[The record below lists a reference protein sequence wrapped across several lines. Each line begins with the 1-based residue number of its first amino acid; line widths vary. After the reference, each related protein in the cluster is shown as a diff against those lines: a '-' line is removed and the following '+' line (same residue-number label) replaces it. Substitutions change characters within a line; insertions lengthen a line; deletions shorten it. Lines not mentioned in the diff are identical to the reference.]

1 MNNLTKQIFNKVFGS
16 KTSID
21 INSDINNVYKWD
33 SLNHI
38 KLITEIEK
46 VTKKKMNI
54 SQVIQLTSVRK
65 IDELITINEKKLS
78 NNSLSLS
85 VFIN

>member
-54 SQVIQLTSVRK
+54 SQVIQLTSVQK
-65 IDELITINEKKLS
+65 IDELITINVKKAK
-78 NNSLSLS
+78 
-85 VFIN
+85 

>member
-65 IDELITINEKKLS
+65 IDELITINEKKAK
-78 NNSLSLS
+78 
-85 VFIN
+85 

>member
-54 SQVIQLTSVRK
+54 SQVIQLTKVRK
-65 IDELITINEKKLS
+65 IDELITINVKK
-78 NNSLSLS
+78 
-85 VFIN
+85 

>member
-46 VTKKKMNI
+46 LTKKKMNI

-65 IDELITINEKKLS
+65 IDELITINVKKAK
-78 NNSLSLS
+78 
-85 VFIN
+85 

>member
-38 KLITEIEK
+38 K
-46 VTKKKMNI
+46 
-54 SQVIQLTSVRK
+54 S
-65 IDELITINEKKLS
+65 S
-78 NNSLSLS
+78 NPC
-85 VFIN
+85 

>member
-65 IDELITINEKKLS
+65 IDELITINVKKAK
-78 NNSLSLS
+78 
-85 VFIN
+85 

>member
-54 SQVIQLTSVRK
+54 IQVIQLTSVRK
-65 IDELITINEKKLS
+65 SDELITINVKKAK
-78 NNSLSLS
+78 
-85 VFIN
+85 

>member
-1 MNNLTKQIFNKVFGS
+1 MNNLTKKIFNKVFGS

-65 IDELITINEKKLS
+65 IDELITINVKKAK
-78 NNSLSLS
+78 
-85 VFIN
+85 

>member
-1 MNNLTKQIFNKVFGS
+1 MKKEFIHTVKLPLLFVIVI
-16 KTSID
+16 TSIHLY
-21 INSDINNVYKWD
+21 S

-65 IDELITINEKKLS
+65 IDELITINEKKAK
-78 NNSLSLS
+78 
-85 VFIN
+85 